1 MLILLLLL
9 LALVAGVVAS
19 AASKPDFFRV
29 ERSTTIG
36 TSPERIFP
44 LINDF
49 HNFGR
54 WSPWEHLDPQ
64 MQRSITGPPSGRG
77 ASYAWSGNA
86 KAGAGRME
94 ILESSPSTRVVMKL
108 DFIKPFEGHNTAEFT
123 LDRKGDATAVTW
135 AMYGPANFVSKL
147 MGVFFNMDKMIGDDF
162 AIGLANLKS
171 ITEK

>member
-9 LALVAGVVAS
+9 LALIAAVAA
-19 AASKPDFFRV
+19 AASTKPDAFRV
-29 ERSTTIG
+29 ERSTTIHAN
-36 TSPERIFP
+36 PERIFP

-49 HNFGR
+49 NNFGR

-64 MQRSITGPPSGRG
+64 MQRSITGPPSGQG

-108 DFIKPFEGHNTAEFT
+108 DFIKPFEGHNTAEYT
-123 LDRKGDATAVTW
+123 LETEGASTRVTW
-135 AMYGPANFVSKL
+135 VMHGPTPFVSKV
-147 MGVFFNMDKMIGDDF
+147 MQVFVSMDTLIGKDF
-162 AIGLANLKS
+162 ERGLSQMKAAA
-171 ITEK
+171 EA

>member
-64 MQRSITGPPSGRG
+64 MQRSITGPPSGQG

-108 DFIKPFEGHNTAEFT
+108 DFIKPFEGHNTAEYT
-123 LDRKGDATAVTW
+123 LAADGASTTVTW
-135 AMYGPANFVSKL
+135 AMYGPTPFVSKV
-147 MGVFFNMDKMIGDDF
+147 MQVFVSMDKLIGKDF
-162 AIGLANLKS
+162 ERGLSQMKAAA
-171 ITEK
+171 EA